1 MVFVLWSLSE
11 IDKARVNLDVKAEK
25 KTFKISILVLSF
37 FLQGFMSQTDK
48 KSSVNFFTDLGSYQL
63 TALHLFVVGINMCIK
78 NGQFKL
84 QETINNHSTKRM
96 KKIKYIN

>member
-1 MVFVLWSLSE
+1 MLKQKKKHSKYQFWS
-11 IDKARVNLDVKAEK
+11 
-25 KTFKISILVLSF
+25 FHF